1 MATFLGLSN
10 KQEKALARLE
20 DYLNLG
26 EIEVSLVTDSATSI
40 KVEGRQGHYQISYK
54 QPHQLYRALALLS
67 AARRSGQD
75 EMKIEEEAA

>member
-26 EIEVSLVTDSATSI
+26 EIEVSIVTD
-40 KVEGRQGHYQISYK
+40 
-54 QPHQLYRALALLS
+54 
-67 AARRSGQD
+67 
-75 EMKIEEEAA
+75 